1 MVRGYREERE
11 RQETEAEQHLCNG
24 SGEREAWRENGGA
37 LVTFKGWL
45 KAHKR
50 SREQLEEIETEY
62 VTAESDSVAAAWFD
76 DPRFDAGADS
86 DSHWALPC
94 TRTRRG

>member
-24 SGEREAWRENGGA
+24 PGEREAWRENGGA

-50 SREQLEEIETEY
+50 SREQLQEIETEY
-62 VTAESDSVAAAWFD
+62 FTAERWDVSVID
-76 DPRFDAGADS
+76 GARYETGFMGTEGYR
-86 DSHWALPC
+86 C
-94 TRTRRG
+94 GYVKR